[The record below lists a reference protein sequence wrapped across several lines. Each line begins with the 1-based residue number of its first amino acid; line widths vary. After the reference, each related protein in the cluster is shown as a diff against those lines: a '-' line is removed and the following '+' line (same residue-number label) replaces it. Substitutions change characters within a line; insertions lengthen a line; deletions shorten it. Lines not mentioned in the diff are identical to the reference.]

1 MRAVSQPSHRRRDCN
16 ASARRQTAN
25 NALLRAALIGIIVVA
40 NAACAIAFL
49 FTGCVASIIE
59 LQETSLSQLLG
70 EALAALAVQFVIN
83 GSQVAFG
90 WADSWLPGSCRA

>member
-16 ASARRQTAN
+16 ASARRSDAN

>member
-1 MRAVSQPSHRRRDCN
+1 MRAVSQPSHRRR
-16 ASARRQTAN
+16 ARLLLAGQTAN
-25 NALLRAALIGIIVVA
+25 NALLRAALIGIIVIT
-40 NAACAIAFL
+40 NATCAIAFL